1 MYYEIEAVRWCIAI
15 KGETRMRLTY
25 QRDYIPERQLWRDFL
40 VSAEPITGNGE
51 VAAASSPEDKTHLV
65 ALPKGA

>member
-40 VSAEPITGNGE
+40 VAAEPITGNGE
-51 VAAASSPEDKTHLV
+51 VAAASIPEDKTQLV